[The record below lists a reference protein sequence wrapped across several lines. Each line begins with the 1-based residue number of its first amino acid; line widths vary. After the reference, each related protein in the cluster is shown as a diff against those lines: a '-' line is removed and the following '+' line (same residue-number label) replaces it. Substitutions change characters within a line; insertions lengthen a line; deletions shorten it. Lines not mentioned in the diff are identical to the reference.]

1 MMQCKVVVMNCVV
14 VRVMKEHCNDFKSMV
29 MLQNCMGL
37 VKGEPGS
44 CSVPPP
50 NCETVEV
57 STKAEE
63 AIDIKEEN
71 NSEAIA
77 LPVMETEH
85 AVRLHAHFVC
95 VCVCVC
101 VFVGS

>member
-1 MMQCKVVVMNCVV
+1 MMQCKVVVMNCDVL
-14 VRVMKEHCNDFKSMV
+14 RVMKEHCHDFKSMV

-44 CSVPPP
+44 CCVPPP
-50 NCETVEV
+50 DGETVEV

-63 AIDIKEEN
+63 TIDIKEEN
-71 NSEAIA
+71 NSEAIT
-77 LPVMETEH
+77 LPVMETKH
-85 AVRLHAHFVC
+85 AVRLHAQFVC
-95 VCVCVC
+95 ACVCVC

>member
-1 MMQCKVVVMNCVV
+1 
-14 VRVMKEHCNDFKSMV
+14 MKEHCHDFKSMV

-44 CSVPPP
+44 CSEPPSDGK
-50 NCETVEV
+50 TVEV

-71 NSEAIA
+71 NSEAIT
-77 LPVMETEH
+77 LPVMDAEH
-85 AVRLHAHFVC
+85 AVRLHAHFLC
-95 VCVCVC
+95 VCVCVHAIVC
-101 VFVGS
+101 LLAADFS

>member
-1 MMQCKVVVMNCVV
+1 MQNSGTKLCCISCKDGGN
-14 VRVMKEHCNDFKSMV
+14 EL
-29 MLQNCMGL
+29 LQNCMAL

-44 CSVPPP
+44 CSERA
-50 NCETVEV
+50 CGDETEE

-71 NSEAIA
+71 NGEAKS

-85 AVRLHAHFVC
+85 LVRLHMCVCVYVYMC
-95 VCVCVC
+95 VCVCVSVC
-101 VFVGS
+101 GS

>member
-1 MMQCKVVVMNCVV
+1 MNCVV
-14 VRVMKEHCNDFKSMV
+14 LCVMKEHSHDFKSMV

-50 NCETVEV
+50 NGETVEV

-71 NSEAIA
+71 NSEAIT

-85 AVRLHAHFVC
+85 AVRLHAHC
-95 VCVCVC
+95 VCVHACVC
-101 VFVGS
+101 WQLIFRRTSTAT

>member
-1 MMQCKVVVMNCVV
+1 MMECKMMVINCVV
-14 VRVMKEHCNDFKSMV
+14 FHVMKEYSHDFKSMV
-29 MLQNCMGL
+29 ILQNCLSL

-50 NCETVEV
+50 NDETVEV

-71 NSEAIA
+71 NSEAVT

-85 AVRLHAHFVC
+85 AVRLRVHI
-95 VCVCVC
+95 CVC
-101 VFVGS
+101 VFV

>member
-1 MMQCKVVVMNCVV
+1 LAPVT
-14 VRVMKEHCNDFKSMV
+14 KEHSHDFKSMV

-44 CSVPPP
+44 CSITPSVD
-50 NCETVEV
+50 ETEE

-71 NSEAIA
+71 DGEAKT

-85 AVRLHAHFVC
+85 TVRLFVYMC
-95 VCVCVC
+95 VCVCSCAC
-101 VFVGS
+101 VFMAADLS

>member
-1 MMQCKVVVMNCVV
+1 MNMMQCKMAIINCVV
-14 VRVMKEHCNDFKSMV
+14 LHVTKEHGHDFKSVV

-50 NCETVEV
+50 DDETVEV
-57 STKAEE
+57 STKTEE

-71 NSEAIA
+71 NSEAIT

-85 AVRLHAHFVC
+85 AVRLHVHIFM
-95 VCVCVC
+95 CVC
-101 VFVGS
+101 VFVDGS